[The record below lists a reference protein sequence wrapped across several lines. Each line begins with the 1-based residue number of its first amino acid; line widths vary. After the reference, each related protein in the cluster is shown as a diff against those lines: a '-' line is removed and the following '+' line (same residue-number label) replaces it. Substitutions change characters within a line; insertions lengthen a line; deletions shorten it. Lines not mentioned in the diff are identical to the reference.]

1 MSSALNRSEFIHSR
15 GAFRAELSRVYIY
28 TCQEGIRY
36 VCINRHHFNT
46 LLNYLYCRDLGKK
59 SREIVQELGCCSLSL
74 SITPCYYF
82 VCIWHLWSIRVLNFK
97 ILLNLW
103 KTTNQA
109 RVPFRRLLSILVLY
123 MKHQWS
129 TRDILFESYDISVI
143 KTNQIVKY
151 FLISSIGTQLWRLF
165 VPRRYMYI
173 TNSWNLFDSTLH
185 CKQ

>member
-59 SREIVQELGCCSLSL
+59 SREIIQELGCCSLSL

-103 KTTNQA
+103 KTTNQ
-109 RVPFRRLLSILVLY
+109 RPVFLSDDFFPSSYCTWNTNDPRGTFCSSRMIFRL
-123 MKHQWS
+123 
-129 TRDILFESYDISVI
+129 
-143 KTNQIVKY
+143 
-151 FLISSIGTQLWRLF
+151 
-165 VPRRYMYI
+165 
-173 TNSWNLFDSTLH
+173 
-185 CKQ
+185 